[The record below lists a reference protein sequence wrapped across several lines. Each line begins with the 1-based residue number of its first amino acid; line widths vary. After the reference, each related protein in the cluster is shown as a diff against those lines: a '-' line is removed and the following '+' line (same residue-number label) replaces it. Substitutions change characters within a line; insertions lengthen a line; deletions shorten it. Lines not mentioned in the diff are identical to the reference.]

1 MRIKLI
7 LIIFFLY
14 SGLYAKDSININS
27 DFKYIELG
35 KELEYLSTAKDELNI
50 TNFINNSIG
59 KRSFIPNNGDML
71 LLNENEYEEDLWIR
85 FKVKNTT
92 SVIKELILHINNPL
106 LDNIEYFE
114 VKNNKIVHQNISGDN
129 VPLQNRFIYFRNAVY
144 PVTIDPNSTLE
155 FYFKINL
162 HGRKVH
168 VPLEL
173 FSYNYFIEYISKK
186 EVDLGFFYGIL
197 ACLSVITLIL
207 FFLIKERVY
216 FYLASY
222 FFIQT
227 FLQIAISGIAY
238 TTIWPDFPF
247 LANRSIPFLMSF
259 SIFLALL
266 FLVEFFK
273 VNNIGKYTLYIIRV
287 FQAVCIFLMIASF
300 LNDEMYYI
308 CVWILYRILPIFYVG
323 FFVLSSHIFVKKFLP
338 ARFFFFAFSLSL
350 FSIFAI
356 YYYALTKAHNNIFT
370 NELVIFGEVMK
381 SVLLIVA
388 LLDRL
393 RIFKN
398 EKEIAQ
404 AQVISQ
410 LEEMYSLKENLNKEL
425 SEKIN
430 QKTHELSLK
439 QNEVKKA
446 LIMGEESERKR
457 IAQELHDG
465 LGSLLSTL
473 RLNAES
479 IFSKNKNYS
488 ENETQAYESII
499 KLIDIA
505 CEELRNISH
514 NMMPVGI
521 EEFGLIKQLVSI
533 IRKINSTETIQ
544 FYLHTFNIDDRLDK
558 DLELSIYRICL
569 ELINNIIKHSKAKIG
584 IIQFTRTDSQLILI
598 VEDDGIGFDINKKK
612 EGIGLI
618 SIFSRVE
625 AFNGKITIDSNKL
638 GGTTTIIEIPLNHE

>member
-7 LIIFFLY
+7 LIILFLY
-14 SGLYAKDSININS
+14 SGLYAKESIHINS

-35 KELEYLSTAKDELNI
+35 KELEYLSTAKGELNI
-50 TNFINNSIG
+50 YNFINNTLG
-59 KRSFIPNNGDML
+59 AKEFISNEGDML
-71 LLNENEYEEDLWIR
+71 LLNENEYQEDLWIR

-106 LDNIEYFE
+106 LDKIEYFE
-114 VKNNKIVHQNISGDN
+114 INNNRIVHHNISGDN
-129 VPLQNRFIYFRNAVY
+129 VPLYKRFIYYRNAVY
-144 PVTIDPNSTLE
+144 PVTIEPYNTVE

-162 HGRKVH
+162 EGRKVH

-173 FSYNYFIEYISKK
+173 FSYNYFIEYIANK

-197 ACLSVITLIL
+197 ACLSAITLVL
-207 FFLIKERVY
+207 FALIGERVY
-216 FYLASY
+216 FYLSLY
-222 FFIQT
+222 FIIQT

-238 TTIWPDFPF
+238 TSIWPDSPF
-247 LANRSIPFLMSF
+247 IANRSIPFLMSF

-273 VNNIGKYTLYIIRV
+273 LQNIGKYTLYIIRL
-287 FQAVCIFLMIASF
+287 FQALCILLMISSF
-300 LNDEMYYI
+300 LNDEIYYV
-308 CVWILYRILPIFYVG
+308 CVWILYRVLPIFYVG
-323 FFVLSSHIFVKKFLP
+323 FFILSTHIFVKKFLP
-338 ARFFFFAFSLSL
+338 ARFFFVAFSLSL

-370 NELVIFGEVMK
+370 NEYVIFGEVMK
-381 SVLLIVA
+381 SLLLIVA

-404 AQVISQ
+404 AQVITQ
-410 LEEMYSLKENLNKEL
+410 LEEMYTLKENINIEL

-430 QKTHELSLK
+430 QKTYELSLK
-439 QNEVKKA
+439 QNEIKKA
-446 LIMGEESERKR
+446 LILGEEIERKR

-479 IFSKNKNYS
+479 IYSKNKNYTDK
-488 ENETQAYESII
+488 ETQAYESII
-499 KLIDIA
+499 KLIDVA

-533 IRKINSTETIQ
+533 IRKINATETIQ
-544 FYLHTFNIDDRLDK
+544 FYFHTYNFDHRLDK
-558 DLELSIYRICL
+558 DLELSVYRICL
-569 ELINNIIKHSKAKIG
+569 ELINNIIKHSNAKSSV
-584 IIQFTRTDSQLILI
+584 IQLTRNDSQLILI
-598 VEDDGIGFDINKKK
+598 VEDDGVGFDVKKQR
-612 EGIGLI
+612 EGMGLI
-618 SIFSRVE
+618 SIYSRVD
-625 AFNGKITIDSNKL
+625 AFNGKITIDSNEL
-638 GGTTTIIEIPLNHE
+638 GGTTTIIEIPLNNE